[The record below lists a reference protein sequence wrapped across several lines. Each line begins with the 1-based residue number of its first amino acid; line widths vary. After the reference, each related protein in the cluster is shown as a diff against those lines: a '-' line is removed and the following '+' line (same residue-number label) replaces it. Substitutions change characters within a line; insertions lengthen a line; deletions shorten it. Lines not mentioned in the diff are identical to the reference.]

1 MIWNIDSYNAPPSHS
16 QPTSWETA
24 LQRHTFSFVDDQPRF
39 RHEQWRKVFEDQ
51 VSRSLLNVIVAADDP
66 LFSMPLGVNE
76 EGWTAWLSREKVWE
90 RYRTLGQVAILEGEE
105 LAVSWSLFFSPS
117 LPFPL
122 PVFWFLATAVCT
134 LYLSN
139 GVLVTDKLRFV

>member
-76 EGWTAWLSREKVWE
+76 EGWTVWLSREKVWE

-105 LAVSWSLFFSPS
+105 LAVSWSLFFLLLPS
-117 LPFPL
+117 LTPFRSF
-122 PVFWFLATAVCT
+122 VSRYCD
-134 LYLSN
+134 LYL
-139 GVLVTDKLRFV
+139 VLVKRRLGH